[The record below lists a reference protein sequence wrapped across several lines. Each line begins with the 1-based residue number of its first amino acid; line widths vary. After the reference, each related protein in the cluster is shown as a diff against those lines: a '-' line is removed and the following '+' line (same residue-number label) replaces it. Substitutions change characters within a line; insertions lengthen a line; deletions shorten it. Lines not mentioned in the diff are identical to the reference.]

1 MRWVLAAAG
10 CAAALAGCGGATKSQ
25 APPIPLATFNCG
37 QWTAA
42 RADIRQSVLDELHGF
57 YGSPVSGKRRTQAYG
72 TVLSDA
78 EARRLFDTYCARPYA
93 GNFTLYKL
101 YARAA
106 AFVGTAP

>member
-1 MRWVLAAAG
+1 M
-10 CAAALAGCGGATKSQ
+10 
-25 APPIPLATFNCG
+25 
-37 QWTAA
+37 
-42 RADIRQSVLDELHGF
+42 
-57 YGSPVSGKRRTQAYG
+57 
-72 TVLSDA
+72 LSDA